1 VGVQVSHTIPYS
13 GMRRWRIAL
22 VMGLGLLAPLL
33 PAGAQDAR
41 YIVRFKAS
49 ETAPVSRESL
59 QKAAATIA
67 DRALQNVDELPYDN
81 ALVLRLRLE
90 DALQLA
96 RRADV
101 ESLELDHKVWAFRE
115 TNDPLFSD
123 QYSLRGQFSGRVAEA
138 WDITSGSRNVIVAVI
153 DTGADINHPDLKS
166 NIWTNSRELKGN
178 KKDDDSNGYVDDLHG
193 YDFVNRDGNPQDDNG
208 HGTHVTGIV
217 AAVGNNA
224 VGVAGVSWG
233 SRVIPVKALDE
244 TGNGYVSSII
254 RSIDYV
260 TDLKKKG
267 VPVAVINLS
276 LGGGGY
282 SEALYRAVERAR
294 NHDILIVAA
303 AGNEGANNDVTPMY
317 PANFVIDSVISVAA
331 IDSQG
336 NRATFSNFGSGSVHL
351 AAPGSAILSTALPRT
366 GLEYRT
372 LSGTS
377 MASPYVAGVLALA
390 AAANTQLSMV
400 QVRSA
405 LFSTVQ
411 PLASLQGI
419 TITGGLVDAVAAMQR
434 AIMTAPAPRLHGSVL
449 DGIRGVR
456 DAQVTATL
464 TSDPSVVR
472 TVTTGK
478 DGSYSMSEMPRGT
491 FRIKATKRGKRFIS
505 ARVRIS
511 TARPVRKNVIAR

>member
-1 VGVQVSHTIPYS
+1 MSHRTPYNGIRS
-13 GMRRWRIAL
+13 WRIAL
-22 VMGLGLLAPLL
+22 IFGLGLLAPLVS
-33 PAGAQDAR
+33 AGAQDAR
-41 YIVRFKAS
+41 YIVRFKARD
-49 ETAPVSRESL
+49 TAPSSRESL
-59 QKAAATIA
+59 QKAATAVA
-67 DRALQNVDELPYDN
+67 DRAIQSVDELPYDN

-96 RRADV
+96 RRPDV

-115 TNDPLFSD
+115 TNDPLLSD
-123 QYSLRGQFSGRVAEA
+123 QYSLRGQFSGKVVEA
-138 WDITSGSRNVIVAVI
+138 WDITTGSRNVIVAVI
-153 DTGADINHPDLKS
+153 DTGADLKHPDLKS
-166 NIWTNSRELKGN
+166 NIWTNSREIKGN
-178 KKDDDSNGYVDDLHG
+178 GKDDDSNGYVDDLHG

-217 AAVGNNA
+217 AAVGNNGA
-224 VGVAGVSWG
+224 GVAGVAWD
-233 SRVIPVKALDE
+233 SRVIPIKALDA

-267 VPVAVINLS
+267 VPVTVINLS

-303 AGNEGANNDVTPMY
+303 AGNEGANNDIAPMY
-317 PANFVIDSVISVAA
+317 PANFAIDSVVSVAA
-331 IDSQG
+331 INAQG
-336 NRATFSNFGSGSVHL
+336 NRATFSNFGAGSVHL
-351 AAPGSAILSTALPRT
+351 AAPGSAILSTALLRT
-366 GLEYRT
+366 GMEYRT

-405 LFSTVQ
+405 LFSAVQ
-411 PLASLQGI
+411 PLVSLQGE
-419 TITGGLVDAVAAMQR
+419 TITGGLVDAVAAAQL
-434 AIMTAPAPRLHGSVL
+434 AIMTQPAPRLYGYVQ
-449 DGIRGVR
+449 DGTKGVR
-456 DAQVTATL
+456 DAEVTATL

-478 DGSYSMSEMPRGT
+478 DGSYSMSKIPLGT
-491 FRIKATKRGKRFIS
+491 FTIKASKRGKKFVTT
-505 ARVRIS
+505 RVRVA
-511 TARPVRKNVIAR
+511 TARSVRKNVVAR